1 LLLLLPSPT
10 DIFSH
15 LLPPS
20 VNKTLAAGLLPHLF
34 ATVTATSGIITA
46 ALADYT
52 VMTPI
57 ACEAVEREIRQLD
70 GVMYLWR
77 VRLMTPPED
86 VNSQ

>member
-1 LLLLLPSPT
+1 MSIKLSLQVCCHIL
-10 DIFSH
+10 IY
-15 LLPPS
+15 
-20 VNKTLAAGLLPHLF
+20 
-34 ATVTATSGIITA
+34 ATVTATSGIIIA
-46 ALADYT
+46 ALADCT
-52 VMTPI
+52 VVTPI